1 MRKQRAK
8 GRASIVLAPFRGWRF
23 AVPATEN
30 LASRLAPPYDV
41 ISAEQRQALACL
53 HPHNIVQID
62 SPDEATGPERYA
74 RAAERFRQWQRE
86 GILVQEVAPALYVLE
101 QRFRLPEGPQLTR
114 VGLIGRLRLVPWGE
128 GVFPHERTLPH
139 AKADRLALLAATR
152 AEFNPVFLLY
162 SDPLGEVL
170 APLLAARPATPSA
183 IAEEPEIV
191 HRLWVITDAE
201 AIAQARAAMAERA
214 LYVADGHHR
223 YETALA
229 YQRQEINGNGDS
241 SEAPYNYVLVYAV
254 AMEDPGLIIL
264 PTHRCLHDVPGWD
277 AGRLLQELER
287 HFEIAYFDVEAG
299 LLAEMHAARHTHRVF
314 GLVLAD
320 RPGGYLLRLR
330 SNAATL
336 GRLLAQDHPAV
347 ADWDVAV
354 LQSLV
359 LGPILGIGQEG
370 HEQHL
375 FIDFEPDAQA
385 ALAGVRGG
393 RYQAVFLIAPPRL
406 SQLRAVAEAGQ
417 VAPPKATY
425 FYPKLPSGLVIY
437 DLDHP

>member
-1 MRKQRAK
+1 M
-8 GRASIVLAPFRGWRF
+8 LAPFRGWRF

-30 LASRLAPPYDV
+30 LISRLSPPYDV
-41 ISAEQRQALACL
+41 ISAEQRQALMRL

-62 SPDEATGPERYA
+62 LPDETMGLERYT

-86 GILVQEVAPALYVLE
+86 GILIQEAAPALYVLE
-101 QRFRLPEGPQLTR
+101 QCFRLPGGPQLTR
-114 VGLIGRLRLVPWGE
+114 TGLIGRLRLVPWGE
-128 GVFPHERTLPH
+128 GVLPHERTFPH
-139 AKADRLALLAATR
+139 AKADRLALLMATR

-183 IAEEPEIV
+183 VAEEPEIT
-191 HRLWVITDAE
+191 HRLWVITDVE
-201 AIAQARAAMAERA
+201 AIAQACAAMAERI

-229 YQRQEINGNGDS
+229 YQRQEMGEDGDS
-241 SEAPYNYVLVYAV
+241 SEAPYNYVLIYAV
-254 AMEDPGLIIL
+254 AMEDPGLTIL
-264 PTHRCLHDVPGWD
+264 PTHRCLHDVPGFD
-277 AGRLLQELER
+277 PDRLLRELER
-287 HFEIAYFDVEAG
+287 HFELIHFAVEAD
-299 LLAEMHAARHTHRVF
+299 LLTEMGRATRAHRVL

-336 GRLLAQDHPAV
+336 SLLFAQDHPAV
-347 ADWDVAV
+347 ADWDVTA
-354 LQSLV
+354 LQTLV
-359 LGPILGIGQEG
+359 LGPILGIGRES
-370 HEQHL
+370 HEQYP
-375 FIDFEPDAQA
+375 FIDFEPDAQR
-385 ALAGVRGG
+385 ALAGVRHG
-393 RYQAVFLIAPPRL
+393 RYQAVFLVTPPRL

-417 VAPPKATY
+417 VAPPKATF

-437 DLDHP
+437 DLEHP

>member
-1 MRKQRAK
+1 MCTQQAK
-8 GRASIVLAPFRGWRF
+8 GRAPIVLDPFRGWRF

-30 LASRLAPPYDV
+30 LAPRLAPPYDV

-62 SPDEATGPERYA
+62 SPDETRGPERYA

-86 GILVQEVAPALYVLE
+86 GILIQEAAPALYVLE
-101 QRFRLPEGPQLTR
+101 QRFRLPGGPQLTR
-114 VGLIGRLRLVPWGE
+114 TGLIGRLRLVPWGE
-128 GVFPHERTLPH
+128 GVLPHERTFPH
-139 AKADRLALLAATR
+139 AKADRLALLTATR

-170 APLLAARPATPSA
+170 APLLAVRPTTPHA
-183 IAEEPEIV
+183 IAEEPEIT

-201 AIAQARAAMAERA
+201 AIAQARAAMAERV

-229 YQRQEINGNGDS
+229 YQRQARDQEGDS
-241 SEAPYNYVLVYAV
+241 NEAPYNYVLIYAV

-264 PTHRCLHDVPGWD
+264 PTHRCLRDVPGLD
-277 AGRLLQELER
+277 ADRLLRELEH
-287 HFEIAYFDVEAG
+287 HFEIAHFAMEAD
-299 LLAEMHAARHTHRVF
+299 LLTEMDRAMHAHRVL

-330 SNAATL
+330 AHAATL
-336 GRLLAQDHPAV
+336 GLLLAQDHPAV
-347 ADWDVAV
+347 ADWDVAA

-359 LGPILGIGQEG
+359 LGPILGIGRES
-370 HEQHL
+370 HEQHP
-375 FIDFEPDAQA
+375 FIDFEPDARV
-385 ALAGVRGG
+385 ALAGVRDG
-393 RYQAVFLIAPPRL
+393 RYQAVFLVNPPRL
-406 SQLRAVAEAGQ
+406 SQLRVLAEAGQ

>member
-1 MRKQRAK
+1 MHKLQTGK
-8 GRASIVLAPFRGWRF
+8 RASIVLDSFRGWRF

-41 ISAEQRQALACL
+41 LSAEQRQTLAYL
-53 HPHNIVQID
+53 HPYNIVQID
-62 SPDEATGPERYA
+62 SPDEAAGPERYLQ
-74 RAAERFRQWQRE
+74 AAERFRRWQRE
-86 GILVQEVAPALYVLE
+86 GVLIQEAAPALYVLE
-101 QRFRLPEGPQLTR
+101 QCFWLPNGPQLTR
-114 VGLIGRLRLVPWGE
+114 IGLIGRLRLVPWGE
-128 GVFPHERTLPH
+128 GVLPHERTFPH
-139 AKADRLALLAATR
+139 AKADRLALLMATR

-170 APLLAARPATPSA
+170 APLLAARPTTPNA
-183 IAEEPEIV
+183 IAEEPEIT
-191 HRLWVITDAE
+191 HRLWVITDTE
-201 AIAQARAAMAERA
+201 AIAQARAAMATRV

-229 YQRQEINGNGDS
+229 YQRQEMSKGGNSG
-241 SEAPYNYVLVYAV
+241 EAPYHYVLIYAV

-264 PTHRCLHDVPGWD
+264 PTHRCLHDVPGLD
-277 AGRLLQELER
+277 GARLLQKLES
-287 HFEIAYFDVEAG
+287 HFDIVHFALETD
-299 LLAEMHAARHTHRVF
+299 LLMEMRKAAHTHRIF

-330 SNAATL
+330 VNAATGSL
-336 GRLLAQDHPAV
+336 LLAQDHPAV
-347 ADWDVAV
+347 ADWDVAA

-359 LGPILGIGQEG
+359 LGPILGIGRES
-370 HEQHL
+370 HEQHP
-375 FIDFEPDAQA
+375 FIDFEPNAQV
-385 ALAGVRGG
+385 ALAGVRNG
-393 RYQAVFLIAPPRL
+393 RYQAIFLVAPPRL

-425 FYPKLPSGLVIY
+425 FYPKVPSGLVIY